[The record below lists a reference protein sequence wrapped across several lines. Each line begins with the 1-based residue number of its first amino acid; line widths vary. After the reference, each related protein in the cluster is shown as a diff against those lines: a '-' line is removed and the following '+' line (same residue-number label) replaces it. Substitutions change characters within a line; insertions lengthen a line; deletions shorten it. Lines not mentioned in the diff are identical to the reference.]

1 MDLLIR
7 SYGAK
12 QNVRDYSGHLA
23 RHYLGAE
30 KPLDR
35 AATLPQLPAVHGRN
49 RALAC
54 LLLPKGSGQA
64 RKRWG
69 SAEDLTEEEEW
80 WPCQPPCQPHSWC
93 WGRLRLATSRG
104 GRRGVWGAPRPLPPP
119 HHTVLQLPCT
129 YPAPQDANLL
139 PLHLRLL
146 AQPVTAAYNLQLL
159 PGLMLGA
166 PCSGQ
171 GLPTELSRAKAA
183 TSRESTSALKAW
195 LGQHLRNPY
204 PSKGEKVMLAI
215 TSKLSLAQVST
226 WFANACRRLKKE
238 KRLHWAPRSKWDRDV
253 GKHQPGVQG
262 EGPQGEEPGGSPKEG
277 SPGPC
282 LESEHQRPSP
292 KPHAAGLMQE
302 MQPKLWCLAEIATC
316 PRQEQSCRLRLEVAP
331 PSWGPG
337 APGLAEGAT
346 YVLPPP
352 AQPGPSLANR
362 VPPDAPSVTEATGMG
377 LTAGEGAQPMGAQA
391 VHRPSRVASSATGGG
406 RAVDL
411 GDALG

>member
-1 MDLLIR
+1 MHGAPPAWHHVSHPPPAGWPAWECGSGMTMACLTHREPAVLGDLPSRQSAGALTQAGTR
-7 SYGAK
+7 LLVLAK
-12 QNVRDYSGHLA
+12 QLSITLLVPHGRPPPPYKAPSFGLPPTGPGSMSTA
-23 RHYLGAE
+23 QLVLGATQAGN
-30 KPLDR
+30 KP
-35 AATLPQLPAVHGRN
+35 
-49 RALAC
+49 
-54 LLLPKGSGQA
+54 
-64 RKRWG
+64 
-69 SAEDLTEEEEW
+69 
-80 WPCQPPCQPHSWC
+80 
-93 WGRLRLATSRG
+93 G
-104 GRRGVWGAPRPLPPP
+104 GRRGVWGAPGPLPPP

-159 PGLMLGA
+159 PGPMLCA

-226 WFANACRRLKKE
+226 WFANARRRLKTE

-346 YVLPPP
+346 YVLPP
-352 AQPGPSLANR
+352 QLSLALPWR
-362 VPPDAPSVTEATGMG
+362 TECHRTLLL
-377 LTAGEGAQPMGAQA
+377 LTLAAGP
-391 VHRPSRVASSATGGG
+391 R
-406 RAVDL
+406 RALAACSCSFSGSGKCCPGELALL
-411 GDALG
+411 G